1 MENVLKWNIASHNTP
16 SPRLLE
22 ESFLHIHSI
31 LPCSSYR
38 MYLIEQIKLVI
49 FHFKD
54 FKNISDMQMHLEST
68 KNRTGEKD
76 KWDLRDRLRTKHH
89 RLL

>member
-1 MENVLKWNIASHNTP
+1 
-16 SPRLLE
+16 
-22 ESFLHIHSI
+22 
-31 LPCSSYR
+31 

-54 FKNISDMQMHLEST
+54 FKNISDMQMHLESA
-68 KNRTGEKD
+68 KNWTGEKD